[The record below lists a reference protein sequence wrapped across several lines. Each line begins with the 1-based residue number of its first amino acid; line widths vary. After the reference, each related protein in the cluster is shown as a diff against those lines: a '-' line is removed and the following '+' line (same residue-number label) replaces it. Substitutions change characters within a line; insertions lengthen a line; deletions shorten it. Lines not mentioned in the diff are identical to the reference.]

1 MAKISVPKILE
12 TSKLLSSKAGQE
24 LSELI
29 QYVSTVST
37 QLIQSLRNGLNY
49 EDNFDCYPTTVSL
62 THNMEQ
68 IVNRGNTRA
77 PKEVRARRVV
87 SATTAVSALIWYL
100 DSSGNLVVKAKF
112 DGAPPTTQEVDL
124 IIYF

>member
-12 TSKLLSSKAGQE
+12 TSKLLSSKTGQE

-49 EDNFDCYPTTVSL
+49 EDNFDCHPTTVNL

-68 IVNRGNTRA
+68 IVNRGSTRA

-87 SATTAVSALIWYL
+87 STTTAVTALIWYL
-100 DSSGNLVVKAKF
+100 DNSGNLVVKAKF
-112 DGAPPTTQEVDL
+112 DGAPVTTQEVDL
-124 IIYF
+124 IVYF